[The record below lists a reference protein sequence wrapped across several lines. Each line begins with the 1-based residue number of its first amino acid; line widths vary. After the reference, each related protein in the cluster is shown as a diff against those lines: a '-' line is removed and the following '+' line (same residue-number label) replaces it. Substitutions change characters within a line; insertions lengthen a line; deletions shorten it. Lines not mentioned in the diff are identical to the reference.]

1 MCQRIP
7 AAIANDDPKD
17 EWVRG
22 WFFPK
27 YKQEAQWCAVDRLH
41 GGEQR
46 CCPDTDRRSFFKSFF
61 QRVAAAIMVSNIF
74 ITCKISCPFSIFVGK
89 EADLILS
96 LCGLWDVDCPSSE
109 HQKSDLH
116 APSLTGIATL
126 QCYYHVEW
134 IQIHKY
140 KHTNTNTQIQIHKSK
155 IWVNTSS
162 RGRPLW
168 LWTIAHLFFAQLL
181 KHNANVN
188 P

>member
-17 EWVRG
+17 EWEADFFQNINKKPSDVRWTVSMEESKGVVRTPTAVHSSNPSSRG
-22 WFFPK
+22 WRQPQAK
-27 YKQEAQWCAVDRLH
+27 
-41 GGEQR
+41 
-46 CCPDTDRRSFFKSFF
+46 
-61 QRVAAAIMVSNIF
+61 
-74 ITCKISCPFSIFVGK
+74 FSPHARFLVLNETFSTFVGK